1 MRKRS
6 ETAVAPQA
14 VDTKTVDMFPP
25 QPPKVAGV
33 PRRPQDTTKPFPPRL
48 SFKDGMHF
56 VKCPVASCTLD
67 QSWDTLDYK
76 VAIDEFGDERATFHC
91 FRCGGDLDPDCQ
103 ISEWERARRVEDK
116 ATAYAKEERE
126 AIAEETEGRG
136 GDAAQEAFEAS
147 TVGKLANSAT
157 VLPLTRCI
165 TCGKELTVTNA
176 GLFWPCGH
184 TPGFDQAPAEKTPEQ
199 RAAIG
204 TEINQKFNIK
214 QEFKVEPQ
222 HGTTL
227 DQMFASA
234 KKTIV
239 AEPKEVQTISV
250 TCPEM
255 VFTPRQYCTFRIGP
269 YTATRTV
276 PDGTPVGLVAHAL
289 LMELREVQAEEFKV
303 VLKQYK
309 AMVDEMVALYGG
321 R

>member
-1 MRKRS
+1 
-6 ETAVAPQA
+6 
-14 VDTKTVDMFPP
+14 
-25 QPPKVAGV
+25 
-33 PRRPQDTTKPFPPRL
+33 
-48 SFKDGMHF
+48 
-56 VKCPVASCTLD
+56 LD

-91 FRCGGDLDPDCQ
+91 FRCGGNLDPDCQ

-116 ATAYAKEERE
+116 ATTYAKEERE
-126 AIAEETEGRG
+126 AISEETEGRG
-136 GDAAQEAFEAS
+136 DNDAQKAFEAS
-147 TVGKLANSAT
+147 IVGKLANSAT

-184 TPGFDQAPAEKTPEQ
+184 TPGFDTVSTDSPEYAKAMEEEATELHVAQNTPTT
-199 RAAIG
+199 RF
-204 TEINQKFNIK
+204 TEPDRVVKFNIK
-214 QEFKVEPQ
+214 QEFKEEKPI
-222 HGTTL
+222 GTTL
-227 DQMFASA
+227 DQMFASG

-239 AEPKEVQTISV
+239 MGPKEVQTISV